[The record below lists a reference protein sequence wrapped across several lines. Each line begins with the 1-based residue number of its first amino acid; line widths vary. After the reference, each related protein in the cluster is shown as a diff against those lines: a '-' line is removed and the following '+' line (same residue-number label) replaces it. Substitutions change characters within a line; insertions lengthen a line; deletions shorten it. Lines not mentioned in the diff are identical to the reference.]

1 MKRELRSAV
10 ALVEQRGTVG
20 RIVGTIIEEGRVAS
34 DRREI
39 FTNGAVKFPHEGV
52 QLLRGH
58 GGAAIM
64 TFIPKHEGAEITI
77 NELLPETELGRRVAS
92 EVRSGERSSLSVEFH
107 SLSEGTVSDVRE
119 VRSALVEAVAL
130 VEVGSYS
137 QASAEIRAHRKRRHR
152 WR

>member
-1 MKRELRSAV
+1 MKRELRSTV

-34 DRREI
+34 DRREV
-39 FTNGAVKFPHEGV
+39 FTNGSVKFPSEGV

-58 GGAAIM
+58 GGDEVM
-64 TFIPKHEGAEITI
+64 TFIPKHEGAEIRI
-77 NELLPETELGRRVAS
+77 DAPLPDTSLGRSVAA
-92 EVRSGERSSLSVEFH
+92 EVRSGARSSMSVEFH
-107 SLSEGTVSDVRE
+107 SLDEGMVSNVRE

-130 VEVGSYS
+130 VEAGSYS
-137 QASAEIRAHRKRRHR
+137 QARAEVRARKRRHR

>member
-1 MKRELRSAV
+1 MKRELRSTV

-34 DRREI
+34 DRREV
-39 FTNGAVKFPHEGV
+39 FTNGSVKFPHEGV

-58 GGAAIM
+58 HGEEVL
-64 TFIPKHEGAEITI
+64 TFLPKHDGSEIRIDEPLPDTI
-77 NELLPETELGRRVAS
+77 LGRKIRA
-92 EVRSGERSSLSVEFH
+92 EVKSGRNSLSVEFH
-107 SLSEGTVSDVRE
+107 SLEEGIVSGVRE

-130 VEVGSYS
+130 VEAGSYS
-137 QASAEIRAHRKRRHR
+137 QARAEVRARKRRHR